1 MMDNQKL
8 TLDVKDLMSRLG
20 IGRETAYALM
30 HSTAFPS
37 MRIGGRYLVS
47 VEALHRWLQQNE
59 GKEFAL

>member
-8 TLDVKDLMSRLG
+8 TLDVKDLMNRLG

-30 HSTAFPS
+30 RSTAFPS

-59 GKEFAL
+59 GKEFVL